1 MYACVLLL
9 FFSLFVFVLLL
20 FVFCFILVAVIMF
33 CNYVCLGF

>member
-9 FFSLFVFVLLL
+9 FFSLFVFVLL